1 MSRQYRGDLA
11 KPIKLAPLPLLY
23 TSEQREAWSK
33 AHIAEL
39 ERRMDLLMDE
49 HGVKSHDICPLARS
63 LALDLPG
70 FQLAGPTRR
79 GRNKHWDQHT
89 RTLLVLSIEE
99 LQAQEFSITGACERL
114 AAMEPWKSKVTHSN
128 GARRLRD
135 EFTRLDELERSLL
148 PIFRDQRNLM
158 IASGEITDEP
168 GAFARKYL
176 TVNYTQDEPQS
187 EQ

>member
-1 MSRQYRGDLA
+1 MIRKYSGDLA
-11 KPIKLAPLPLLY
+11 KPIRLEPLPLLY
-23 TSEQREAWSK
+23 TTAQYEAWSK
-33 AHIAEL
+33 APITEL
-39 ERRMDLLMDE
+39 VRRMGLLMDE
-49 HGVKSHDICPLARS
+49 HGVKPHDICPLSWS

-70 FQLAGPTRR
+70 FQLAGPECR
-79 GRNKHWDQHT
+79 GRDKVWKQDT
-89 RTLLVLSIEE
+89 RILLVLSIEE
-99 LQAQEFSITGACERL
+99 LQVQGFSITRACERL

-135 EFTRLDELERSLL
+135 ESTRLDEFERSML
-148 PIFRDQRNLM
+148 PMFRDHRDLM

-176 TVNYTQDEPQS
+176 ADNYAQHEPQN

>member
-1 MSRQYRGDLA
+1 MSRQSKGDLA
-11 KPIKLAPLPLLY
+11 KPIRLAPLPLLY
-23 TSEQREAWSK
+23 TPEQREAWRK
-33 AHIAEL
+33 AHISEL
-39 ERRMDLLMDE
+39 ERRMGLLMDE
-49 HGVKSHDICPLARS
+49 HGVNPHDICPLAWS

-70 FQLAGPTRR
+70 FQLASPTCR

-89 RTLLVLSIEE
+89 RILLVLSIEE
-99 LQAQEFSITGACERL
+99 LQAQGFSITGACERL

-135 EFTRLDELERSLL
+135 ESTRLDEFERSLL
-148 PIFRDQRNLM
+148 PMYRDLRDLM
-158 IASGEITDEP
+158 VASGEIADEP

-176 TVNYTQDEPQS
+176 AVNYTQDEPQS